1 MKPKRGCTP
10 FRRSSH
16 LSHTLSVCGLD
27 IGLSSLCFSHLEAYQ
42 KWKLLRRTLVHH
54 FTYPASI
61 RQDTLSRGRKASE
74 IQRTP
79 IYARYLSTC
88 QSRYPLRIYNWMW
101 QMDATCFTH
110 NDLQYLS
117 IFLFIWKLHYCL
129 LQGAPPW
136 WIMIDPYLFFRTKIL
151 GSNWA

>member
-129 LQGAPPW
+129 LQGAPP
-136 WIMIDPYLFFRTKIL
+136 
-151 GSNWA
+151 